1 VELPPSGVRVP
12 LSLTG
17 LAFPGR
23 PGQCRL
29 RGISASL
36 SGRCAH
42 PVVPGSADERPQ
54 RRAAPDRWV
63 TRIPNASER
72 SAGWCVAGS
81 RGRRSL
87 WAVSGWPG
95 KPRGQ
100 PPRHEPGVAEPSICS
115 SRRSSP
121 LIRRPIGGPAR
132 CAAPLDAPPGRAADV
147 TICAALGD
155 SAWEAIP
162 SELRE
167 ILTAGDAAV
176 LAEIRGRGLNLIDV
190 PLVVGPERLAR
201 LTVPT
206 LLVSGED
213 SIAACRFVNAQLT
226 EAIPGAVS
234 VVVPGGHLINPA
246 HPVVMD
252 FITGVLHSS
261 DR

>member
-1 VELPPSGVRVP
+1 VRGRQSWASAIV
-12 LSLTG
+12 G
-17 LAFPGR
+17 GEWLAW
-23 PGQCRL
+23 Q
-29 RGISASL
+29 AS
-36 SGRCAH
+36 RTA
-42 PVVPGSADERPQ
+42 
-54 RRAAPDRWV
+54 AAPRTW
-63 TRIPNASER
+63 
-72 SAGWCVAGS
+72 
-81 RGRRSL
+81 
-87 WAVSGWPG
+87 
-95 KPRGQ
+95 
-100 PPRHEPGVAEPSICS
+100 VAEPSICS

-234 VVVPGGHLINPA
+234 VGALARSTRIDEGATSRNPRDRCREPPSATSLEWIGKSNTGGWTACHTHDASTMSASPSR
-246 HPVVMD
+246 
-252 FITGVLHSS
+252 TST
-261 DR
+261 R

>member
-1 VELPPSGVRVP
+1 LVRGRQSWASVIVSGEW
-12 LSLTG
+12 
-17 LAFPGR
+17 LAW
-23 PGQCRL
+23 Q
-29 RGISASL
+29 AS
-36 SGRCAH
+36 RTA
-42 PVVPGSADERPQ
+42 
-54 RRAAPDRWV
+54 AAPRTW
-63 TRIPNASER
+63 
-72 SAGWCVAGS
+72 
-81 RGRRSL
+81 
-87 WAVSGWPG
+87 
-95 KPRGQ
+95 
-100 PPRHEPGVAEPSICS
+100 VAEPSICS

-206 LLVSGED
+206 LPVSGED